1 MFCLMIGM
9 WYNNMI
15 TVKELELMC
24 SYISSEYGHDSK
36 VCIKMYD
43 DEGNFK
49 GGDYALVVEHSN
61 DGTLYISNEIKKR

>member
-1 MFCLMIGM
+1 
-9 WYNNMI
+9 
-15 TVKELELMC
+15 MC
-24 SYISSEYGHDSK
+24 SLISTEYGHDSK